1 MSNEELYTLIREYL
15 LGNDSSFNKFYDDTK
30 KKVFANIYSYVKNE
44 VIAED
49 ILSDVYIKFLE
60 NINKIKKN
68 ESILGL
74 LYVISRNLSLNYIKK
89 NKRIDSIDN
98 YYDLKEESNI
108 SLKLECEEVII
119 KMKHIL
125 SDDMFK
131 VIIMRLIN
139 ELEYKEISKLINK
152 KESTVRWLY
161 MEGIKKVKEELYVR

>member
-1 MSNEELYTLIREYL
+1 MSNEELYTLIKNYL
-15 LGNDSSFNKFYDDTK
+15 LGDDLSFNKFYDDTK

-119 KMKHIL
+119 KMKKIL

>member
-1 MSNEELYTLIREYL
+1 M
-15 LGNDSSFNKFYDDTK
+15 
-30 KKVFANIYSYVKNE
+30 
-44 VIAED
+44 
-49 ILSDVYIKFLE
+49 
-60 NINKIKKN
+60 
-68 ESILGL
+68 
-74 LYVISRNLSLNYIKK
+74 
-89 NKRIDSIDN
+89 
-98 YYDLKEESNI
+98 
-108 SLKLECEEVII
+108 KLDCEEVII

>member
-1 MSNEELYTLIREYL
+1 MEHFTEH
-15 LGNDSSFNKFYDDTK
+15 
-30 KKVFANIYSYVKNE
+30 
-44 VIAED
+44 
-49 ILSDVYIKFLE
+49 
-60 NINKIKKN
+60 
-68 ESILGL
+68 
-74 LYVISRNLSLNYIKK
+74 
-89 NKRIDSIDN
+89 N

>member
-1 MSNEELYTLIREYL
+1 MSNEELYILIREYL
-15 LGNDSSFNKFYDDTK
+15 LGDDSSFNKLYDDTK

-44 VIAED
+44 VVAED
-49 ILSDVYIKFLE
+49 ILSEVYIKFLE

-74 LYVISRNLSLNYIKK
+74 LYVISKNLSLNYIKK

-119 KMKHIL
+119 KMKKIL

>member
-60 NINKIKKN
+60 NVNKIKKN

-74 LYVISRNLSLNYIKK
+74 LYVISKNLSLNYIKK
-89 NKRIDSIDN
+89 NKRIDTIENN
-98 YYDLKEESNI
+98 YELKEESNI
-108 SLKLECEEVII
+108 SLK
-119 KMKHIL
+119 
-125 SDDMFK
+125 
-131 VIIMRLIN
+131 
-139 ELEYKEISKLINK
+139 
-152 KESTVRWLY
+152 
-161 MEGIKKVKEELYVR
+161 

>member
-1 MSNEELYTLIREYL
+1 MINYDKKIIQEGEGYVLYSPIGKAGLRILEAKEGFKIFSSDNSKKLDKVYL
-15 LGNDSSFNKFYDDTK
+15 SPY
-30 KKVFANIYSYVKNE
+30 
-44 VIAED
+44 
-49 ILSDVYIKFLE
+49 
-60 NINKIKKN
+60 
-68 ESILGL
+68 
-74 LYVISRNLSLNYIKK
+74 
-89 NKRIDSIDN
+89 DSIDN

-119 KMKHIL
+119 KMTKIL